1 MLIKNILI
9 GLIIT
14 LFFLGISG
22 AVIAGGAEK
31 SHAYLGDRITPMNM
45 ENNNIEFESS
55 QINSNRLTSMPMMK
69 TDSDAIDFDYSPRE
83 DTQSTAVLHSVN
95 SDSEDIQFDY
105 SPRPM
110 NCGTP
115 YC

>member
-9 GLIIT
+9 GILIS
-14 LFFLGISG
+14 LFFLGLSG
-22 AVIAGGAEK
+22 AVIAGEVEK
-31 SHAYLGDRITPMNM
+31 SHVPLSNQITPMNM

-55 QINSNRLTSMPMMK
+55 LIKSKSLVSVPMMN
-69 TDSDAIDFDYSPRE
+69 TDSDAIEFDYSPRE
-83 DTQSTAVLHSVN
+83 DTQSTAVLPSVN
-95 SDSEDIQFDY
+95 NDSEDIQFDY
-105 SPRPM
+105 SPRLM